1 MYLSWEVGV
10 FCTVATGVWP
20 GRSPVCALFD
30 AHYAGCAWW
39 AVDSR
44 VCKVSETAALALDV
58 VGFSPG
64 VLSGT
69 VAVTVND
76 SGVV

>member
-1 MYLSWEVGV
+1 M
-10 FCTVATGVWP
+10 
-20 GRSPVCALFD
+20 CALFD
-30 AHYAGCAWW
+30 AHYADCAGR

-44 VCKVSETAALALDV
+44 VCEVSETAALALDV
-58 VGFSPG
+58 VGFCSG
-64 VLSGT
+64 ALSGT

>member
-1 MYLSWEVGV
+1 M
-10 FCTVATGVWP
+10 
-20 GRSPVCALFD
+20 CALFD

-58 VGFSPG
+58 VGFCPG